1 MSSQGAGARLDHPR
15 PRRIKGKSRLK
26 APAQPALLNGSL
38 LFLHWRLK
46 PGIQQA
52 EVQKKISISF
62 TVASSSRMDGNS
74 SCCGAQAI
82 IHKNIGLR
90 DFWNVACIQGKAM
103 SERI

>member
-1 MSSQGAGARLDHPR
+1 MNNANWLWLHTYLR
-15 PRRIKGKSRLK
+15 
-26 APAQPALLNGSL
+26 AL
-38 LFLHWRLK
+38 
-46 PGIQQA
+46 IQER